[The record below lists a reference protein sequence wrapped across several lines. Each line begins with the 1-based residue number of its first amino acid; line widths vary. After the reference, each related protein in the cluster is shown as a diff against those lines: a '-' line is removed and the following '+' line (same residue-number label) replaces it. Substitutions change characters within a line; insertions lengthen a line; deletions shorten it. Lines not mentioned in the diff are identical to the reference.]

1 MVAPKISRRRADA
14 VVRGGRGRGASRTPA
29 VKRVLVFGCLSAY
42 MGSMSDS
49 TRWNLIVSRSTD
61 DALRQ
66 FLAGQGRG
74 RKGELSRFVE
84 EAVQARILEL
94 AAADAK
100 RQNAHLSLS
109 EIAEVVDEAL
119 EWARRA

>member
-1 MVAPKISRRRADA
+1 M
-14 VVRGGRGRGASRTPA
+14 
-29 VKRVLVFGCLSAY
+29 SA
-42 MGSMSDS
+42 S

-66 FLAGQGRG
+66 FLASQGRA

-84 EAVQARILEL
+84 EAVQARIVELE
-94 AAADAK
+94 AEQAK
-100 RQNAHLSLS
+100 GQNASVS
-109 EIAEVVDEAL
+109 PETIECAIDEAL

>member
-1 MVAPKISRRRADA
+1 MPD
-14 VVRGGRGRGASRTPA
+14 
-29 VKRVLVFGCLSAY
+29 SA
-42 MGSMSDS
+42 
-49 TRWNLIVSRSTD
+49 RWNLIVSRSTD

-94 AAADAK
+94 TAEDAK
-100 RQNAHLSLS
+100 QQNAHFSAE
-109 EIAEVVDEAL
+109 EITGAVDEAL